1 MAQAAMFPTE
11 ALKKT
16 IMNRKKNT
24 SILEPRVNECA
35 KQLHCHMPIHMT
47 YTRNHITE

>member
-16 IMNRKKNT
+16 IMNRKKT
-24 SILEPRVNECA
+24 HILEPRVNECA
-35 KQLHCHMPIHMT
+35 KQLHYHMPVHMT